1 MIRAAVITVSDKGAR
16 GEREDLSGPE
26 VVRLLSSRGMEV
38 VCTLVVPDEHEPI
51 KAALID
57 CADRRQLDL
66 IVTTGGTGVTPRD
79 ITPDA
84 TRAVL
89 DREIPGMGEAMRQA
103 SMAVTPHAMISGT
116 GGIRGRTLILIA
128 GQPERGLKPFGRHAG
143 APSCRG
149 KNQRQR
155 RGLRDL
161 KIPLQISA
169 LPDVSGN
176 HIWDCIRTATALSG
190 MSASLSGWRQVAWQ
204 FQAEGLLLSS
214 IIGGGSLDLISR
226 RSSLIVLFRWVIVR
240 LRRKRSTI
248 PMNPVKTTPIRKHI
262 NISM

>member
-1 MIRAAVITVSDKGAR
+1 LIRAAVITVSDKGAR

-57 CADRRQLDL
+57 CADRLQLDL

-103 SMAVTPHAMISGT
+103 SMAVTPHAMISRALA
-116 GGIRGRTLILIA
+116 GIRGRTLILNLP
-128 GQPERGLKPFGRHAG
+128 GSPKG
-143 APSCRG
+143 ARENLAVVMP
-149 KNQRQR
+149 
-155 RGLRDL
+155 
-161 KIPLQISA
+161 A
-169 LPDVSGN
+169 LPHAVEKIKGGDA
-176 HIWDCIRTATALSG
+176 DCAT
-190 MSASLSGWRQVAWQ
+190 
-204 FQAEGLLLSS
+204 
-214 IIGGGSLDLISR
+214 
-226 RSSLIVLFRWVIVR
+226 
-240 LRRKRSTI
+240 
-248 PMNPVKTTPIRKHI
+248 
-262 NISM
+262 